1 MGEDL
6 RRSKLHSVYK
16 RDSVEVSRL
25 EPVPPKLSEEMSSV
39 YEFPAVVD
47 DEAELKK
54 ILGEQTWDTHTF
66 SRYVKCVAPKTDTL
80 AHDAVAT
87 RKQANGERWWATET
101 IDEELCTS

>member
-16 RDSVEVSRL
+16 RDSVEVSRF

-47 DEAELKK
+47 DEAEFKK
-54 ILGEQTWDTHTF
+54 ILGEQTWDTRNPLSIRILYADTQLM
-66 SRYVKCVAPKTDTL
+66 VVALRRDDPVYL
-80 AHDAVAT
+80 SL
-87 RKQANGERWWATET
+87 G
-101 IDEELCTS
+101 